1 MNSMFPKMCAA
12 VLIEQVI
19 NNEQMLDICYQYEE
33 PDLITLCVCF
43 TSLCNRVMDFMKTV
57 CDSLVEG

>member
-1 MNSMFPKMCAA
+1 MCAA

-33 PDLITLCVCF
+33 PDLTTLCVCA
-43 TSLCNRVMDFMKTV
+43 LHHYVIV
-57 CDSLVEG
+57 